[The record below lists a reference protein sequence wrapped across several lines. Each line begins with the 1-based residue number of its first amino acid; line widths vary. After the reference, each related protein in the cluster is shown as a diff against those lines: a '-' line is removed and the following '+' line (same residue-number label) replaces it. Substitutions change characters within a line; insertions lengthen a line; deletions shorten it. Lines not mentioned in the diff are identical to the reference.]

1 MVSEAELI
9 GHELIEP
16 CAECG
21 AATVGVVTEAVD
33 GDRLAWAVS
42 IRCSGCGSATE
53 LDGWG
58 EMPTILRTALV
69 ARVGLVRLR
78 ADPDASRP
86 LRRCLLGVFRKHGAT
101 IGEAVSALAALT
113 GSGILGT
120 PAEMRLLAERLTA
133 AGATVSVEPD
143 ASSR

>member
-1 MVSEAELI
+1 MSEAELI

-21 AATVGVVTEAVD
+21 AAAVGVVTEAVD

-42 IRCSGCGSATE
+42 TRCSGCGSATE

-58 EMPTILRTALV
+58 EMPAMLRTALV

-86 LRRCLLGVFRKHGAT
+86 LRRCLLGEFRKQGDT
-101 IGEAVSALAALT
+101 IDEAVSAFDALI
-113 GSGILGT
+113 GNGILGT
-120 PAEMRLLAERLTA
+120 PAEMRLLAGRLTA
-133 AGATVSVEPD
+133 AGATVSVEPH